1 MWSYMPA
8 SLHKKLPGFSRKSS
22 NMIVS
27 VQSKTNTFCKNAT
40 LVLHLEVATL
50 NKLTTSQA

>member
-1 MWSYMPA
+1 MPA

-22 NMIVS
+22 DVIVS
-27 VQSKTNTFCKNAT
+27 VQRETNTFCKNTT
-40 LVLHLEVATL
+40 LVLHLEVATP